1 MSDWA
6 DQALALGNPAAPNPT
21 APTGDWADIA
31 LNMKPGTKTAI
42 PDFRKP
48 SGLTLF
54 MDPSK
59 FGAVA
64 SGIRNSLPLG
74 PSQSGLYQ
82 DPRNGLSIGT
92 SPQDLAIQ
100 KQQASDVAAHTNYA
114 TAGTVLGTSLMG
126 ALGGAEGPTLPR
138 LGINMAKSAGLADLS
153 QGGAS
158 LGNAIAPGNPLAS
171 IAGGLLAP
179 LSASAALGGL
189 KQGANSLMS
198 SIAPKTATSDALQNL
213 GSRFNVPLDL
223 ADLTQSKGLQNV
235 RTVLEKTPFS
245 GMLDAQ
251 DAKQAAIQNA
261 GRGILQN
268 VQTPSEFGDP
278 QGQVVASVNKAYQ
291 TAQATKRQLY
301 QDVKTLAPKDDLVPA
316 TNMQKAAQQA
326 IDTFSANTDLEGQ
339 PSWVAQFQKYA
350 QAKPRNYADL
360 MKLSDQINSHISP
373 GYPKTSE
380 DLAWMSLDD
389 GLNKDAMAFAQN
401 PKYANTPFSQAQA
414 RADQFYK
421 DAIVPF
427 KDRQLGNMGRGIT
440 DSDTVLSTWVKP
452 NAPNRLDRLMDN
464 MDDQGKNA
472 LIQSVLQKGFGVDNL
487 QSDTSFSAMKF
498 ANYWDSLGK
507 TKDALFRDN
516 PELRSQIDG
525 YTKLVRAVGSPLGNP
540 QTGHQIGNWEALGKL
555 GAIGTAGFLA
565 HGPVGAIAAPGMAV
579 GTGRA
584 FTKLMTTPWGQRLL
598 LTAKNTNDS
607 GLLKRLAVSAG
618 MNLQNTARNPGSI
631 GASAPKIPLSVQMP
645 PMQAPQ

>member
-31 LNMKPGTKTAI
+31 LNMKRGTKTAI
-42 PDFRKP
+42 PDMRKP

-59 FGAVA
+59 FGAIA
-64 SGIRNSLPLG
+64 SGIASSIPQG
-74 PSQSGLYQ
+74 PETGA
-82 DPRNGLSIGT
+82 PSI
-92 SPQDLAIQ
+92 
-100 KQQASDVAAHTNYA
+100 QQQTAADATKNPNYA
-114 TAGTVLGTSLMG
+114 TAGNVLGTSLMG
-126 ALGGAEGPTLPR
+126 ALGGAEGATLPR

-158 LGNAIAPGNPLAS
+158 LGNAISPGNPLAS

-179 LSASAALGGL
+179 LSATGALGIL
-189 KQGANSLMS
+189 KQGTNSLMS
-198 SIAPKTATSDALQNL
+198 SIAPKTASSEALQNL

-223 ADLTQSKGLQNV
+223 ADLTQNKGLQNV

-251 DAKQAAIQNA
+251 DAKQAALQNA
-261 GRGILQN
+261 GRGILQQA
-268 VQTPSEFGDP
+268 QTPSEFGDP

-291 TAQATKRQLY
+291 AAQTQKRQLY
-301 QDVKTLAPKDDLVPA
+301 QNARDLAPKDDLVPP
-316 TNMQKAAQQA
+316 TNMQQAAQKA
-326 IDTFSANTDLEGQ
+326 IDTFTSNADLEGQ

-350 QAKPRNYADL
+350 QAKPRTYSDL
-360 MKLSDQINSHISP
+360 MKLSDQINSHITP

-389 GLNKDAMAFAQN
+389 GLTKDAQAFSSN
-401 PKYANTPFSQAQA
+401 PKYAKTPFAQAQSQA
-414 RADQFYK
+414 DKFYK

-440 DSDTVLSTWVKP
+440 DSDTVLNTWVKP
-452 NAPNRLDRLMDN
+452 NAPNKLDRLMDN

-487 QSDTSFSAMKF
+487 QADTSFSAMKF
-498 ANYWDSLGK
+498 ANYWDGLGK

-516 PELRSQIDG
+516 PDFRSQIDG
-525 YTKLVRAVGSPLGNP
+525 YIKLVRAVGSPLGNP

-565 HGPVGAIAAPGMAV
+565 HGPIGAVVAPTAAI
-579 GTGRA
+579 GTGKA
-584 FTKLMTTPWGQRLL
+584 FTSLMTSPWGQRLL

-618 MNLQNTARNPGSI
+618 MSLQNTARNPGSI
-631 GASAPKIPLSVQMP
+631 GASATKIPLSVQMP